1 MGAGAGFMYKHKS
14 NMSQKIKYLLYFL
27 FFIGSLFLPAKI
39 YAEMKIAAESG
50 RLKEVIP
57 AESPKTDYR
66 VDRLKDYLSKNN
78 SILSLYSQDFISA
91 ADENGIP
98 WSLVPAIAGVESTF
112 CNAVPSY
119 STNCWGWNNGEYQF
133 VNYKEAISTVSQTL
147 KKYYFDRGLDT
158 PEKIAPVY
166 APPSKTWA
174 GKVRFFMGKI
184 ESHKSYDWNRPLSFS

>member
-1 MGAGAGFMYKHKS
+1 
-14 NMSQKIKYLLYFL
+14 MSQKIKYLMYFL
-27 FFIGSLFLPAKI
+27 FFIGNLFLPARI
-39 YAEMKIAAESG
+39 YAEVKIAAESG
-50 RLKEVIP
+50 RLKEVTP
-57 AESPKTDYR
+57 VENPKTDYR
-66 VDRLKDYLSKNN
+66 VDLLKDYLNKNN
-78 SILSLYSQDFISA
+78 SILSSYAQDFISA

-119 STNCWGWNNGEYQF
+119 STNCWGWNNGAYQF

-147 KKYYFDRGLDT
+147 KRNYFDRGLDT
-158 PEKIAPVY
+158 PEKIAHVY

-184 ESHKSYDWNRPLSFS
+184 ENHQTSIFPQPLISG